1 MAVTPPSG
9 PSAGGAVQGERGSM
23 MAERKKMMADL
34 QTSEKQLDELVAK
47 MNASRGADKIDEIA
61 AVVNELGGTA
71 RT

>member
-1 MAVTPPSG
+1 
-9 PSAGGAVQGERGSM
+9 M